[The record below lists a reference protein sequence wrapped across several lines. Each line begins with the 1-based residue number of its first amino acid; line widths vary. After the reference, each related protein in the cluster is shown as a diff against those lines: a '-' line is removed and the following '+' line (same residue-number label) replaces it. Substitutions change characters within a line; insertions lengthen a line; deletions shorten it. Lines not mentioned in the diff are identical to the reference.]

1 MSAAAGPQGAGEPM
15 VPAVPMD
22 TLDFSAMTNKI
33 ENFMVTFNAFIS
45 GEIAAAEM
53 LREEHESSVAL
64 DKEEIKGMETEVED
78 AKKEQSGLWASE

>member
-1 MSAAAGPQGAGEPM
+1 M